1 MKRPISFFV
10 YGILFMTLLGCQ
22 KQTAPPTVS
31 VGSFHV
37 NSNTGFADGQAF
49 GINFKAKRASRA
61 KVNFNLSGNP
71 KQSSSSTIT
80 LADDLKIELQTMDE
94 GKSVAFQLN
103 GRKICNL
110 AKGDEVIVDEDRN
123 VTVNR
128 NAGAEQNKSQ
138 NDMLQTK

>member
-1 MKRPISFFV
+1 MKRPISFYV
-10 YGILFMTLLGCQ
+10 YGILIMTLLGCQ
-22 KQTAPPTVS
+22 KHTAPPTVS

-49 GINFKAKRASRA
+49 GINFKAKGASRA

-103 GRKICNL
+103 GREICNL
-110 AKGDEVIVDEDRN
+110 AKGDEVVIDEERN

-128 NAGAEQNKSQ
+128 NPGAKQSASHEDRSG
-138 NDMLQTK
+138 